1 MTWSGQPQNPVQEK
15 PVASPCT
22 SVCALNEAD
31 ICVGCYRTAAE
42 ISRWSRMSN
51 DERRAVV
58 ALAAGRSRQN
68 NPFA

>member
-1 MTWSGQPQNPVQEK
+1 MSRQSGDGPMQEK

-22 SVCALNEAD
+22 SVCALNDAD
-31 ICVGCYRTAAE
+31 VCVGCFRTAEE

-51 DERRAVV
+51 DERRQVV
-58 ALAAGRSRQN
+58 KLAADRSRQN